1 MTDKGNIT
9 DAEVAAARAAI
20 AFRPRLWSGCRCV
33 GNPFNDDQIR
43 RMLEAAS
50 RVRPAGEP
58 VAWTVA
64 APSDPDT
71 PITLT
76 QTDVVKTL
84 KEFLAGGYDPASEA
98 ALVVAIKLALYASPV
113 KEGE

>member
-20 AFRPRLWSGCRCV
+20 V
-33 GNPFNDDQIR
+33 GNPFNDDDQIR

-50 RVRPAGEP
+50 RVHPAGEP
-58 VAWTVA
+58 VNVETAERILDYLGIGYEASREPGVDRRRDW
-64 APSDPDT
+64 
-71 PITLT
+71 L
-76 QTDVVKTL
+76 VKM
-84 KEFLAGGYDPASEA
+84 
-98 ALVVAIKLALYASPV
+98 LYASPV